1 MGKVWLNKR
10 NRRFSDKTPVSV
22 MLNRGLEGII
32 AIRGHLDCAFSWAQ
46 DDERMAD
53 VEKTRNRG

>member
-1 MGKVWLNKR
+1 
-10 NRRFSDKTPVSV
+10 
-22 MLNRGLEGII
+22 LNRGLEGII

-53 VEKTRNRG
+53 AEKTRNQGDRNEQLTGGSGSGEQ